1 MNNVAL
7 EAIEKGQILGSL
19 SGSAILGLVVLA
31 LGYVAWHLFKT
42 QQEQNLAK
50 LDEQTKNIK
59 ETKSLINESNLI
71 TKEQTKALKD
81 NNASMMKFIEVH
93 CANANQKLDKIDGDL
108 TELNKQFENLTH
120 TRSEMVNQMIKE
132 REK

>member
-42 QQEQNLAK
+42 QQGQNLAK

-81 NNASMMKFIEVH
+81 NNSSMMKFIEVH
-93 CANANQKLDKIDGDL
+93 CANANRKLDKIDNDL
-108 TELNKQFENLTH
+108 TVLNRQFENLTH
-120 TRSEMVNQMIKE
+120 TRSERVNQMIKE